1 MLNSKRPGDLPDV
14 EMLNLY
20 GPTEATVEVTYH
32 WCEKGG
38 REKYATDAARAK
50 EKEEKDW
57 QSGTAHG
64 YPIGKS
70 LSDDEVLGEEK
81 DIKML
86 ILLDVEEEA
95 PGGSSETKI
104 SLKEAEPGLVGEIC
118 IAGTQVARGYL
129 NRDQLNAE
137 KFLNS
142 EEYPHLF
149 AEGAEATK
157 IYRTGD
163 LGR

>member
-1 MLNSKRPGDLPDV
+1 MLNSKHRLANLSDV
-14 EMLNLY
+14 GMLNLY

-32 WCEKGG
+32 WCEAGG
-38 REKYATDAARAK
+38 RELYATDAAITK
-50 EKEEKDW
+50 KKGW

-70 LSDDEVLGEEK
+70 LSDDEILGEEK

-86 ILLDVEEEA
+86 ILDVD
-95 PGGSSETKI
+95 ETGEKI
-104 SLKEAEPGLVGEIC
+104 YLKETGPGLVGEIC